1 MKYLWRED
9 DGFSILSRVN
19 VKKVNGFFS
28 KTITLDP
35 GEALIVRKNGISG
48 NVVDNGSVKI
58 MNFWDLILS
67 PFKKDRIQ
75 AFIMD
80 ISPFDVDMHIMD
92 ETIKSGSL
100 NTGGTQLNSF

>member
-1 MKYLWRED
+1 MLKR
-9 DGFSILSRVN
+9 SMV
-19 VKKVNGFFS
+19 FS

-67 PFKKDRIQ
+67 PFKKTE
-75 AFIMD
+75 
-80 ISPFDVDMHIMD
+80 SKH
-92 ETIKSGSL
+92 SL
-100 NTGGTQLNSF
+100 WIYLHLM